1 MDRALIQKAIEVNKI
16 EWRKH
21 SLERMLQRGISRMD
35 VKETL
40 LKGELIE
47 YYKNDKPFESG
58 LFFYKA
64 DKPLHVVAS
73 LDKIEVKI
81 YVITAY
87 IPDNKHFLKDFKT
100 RINNEKQ

>member
-47 YYKNDKPFESG
+47 YYKMINH
-58 LFFYKA
+58 LKA
-64 DKPLHVVAS
+64 DYFFIKQ
-73 LDKIEVKI
+73 
-81 YVITAY
+81 
-87 IPDNKHFLKDFKT
+87 
-100 RINNEKQ
+100 INLCM